1 MRGGFARSCALG
13 AIAAL
18 GVLGASAA
26 EAQNEQFVPSLVYRT
41 GPFAPSGIDFAD
53 GFADYMTL
61 INERD
66 GGINGVRITI
76 EECETGYNNDRGV
89 ECYERLKNK
98 GPTGATVV
106 SPLST
111 GITYALV
118 DRAAQDKIP
127 LITMGYGRADASD
140 GRVFPWVFTLPAT
153 YWSGAS
159 ALMKYIAEQEG
170 GFDKLKGKKIAH
182 VFLDSAYGKEPIETF
197 RTYADRYGF
206 DLSLFPVPS
215 PGLEQ
220 KSTWLQI
227 RQLRPDYV
235 TLWGW
240 GVMNPTTLKE
250 AAAVGFPRERILGI
264 WYSGQDDAV
273 VPAGDAAKGYKA
285 LNFHGAGKDYPVHR
299 EIMKH
304 VREPGK
310 GSGDGNNFGSISYNR
325 GIVNA
330 VFVTEAVRTAQ
341 EKYGEK
347 PLTGEQVRWGIE
359 NLNLTP
365 ERIDALGLTDLLQPV
380 RMSCADHEGG
390 GSSKIQ
396 QWDGKEWKILTD
408 WIQAEKDVVRPL
420 YEKSAAQYAKEK
432 DITPRDCSKEG

>member
-1 MRGGFARSCALG
+1 MRSYFLG
-13 AIAAL
+13 ALAIAGAFAAVPAL
-18 GVLGASAA
+18 AQ
-26 EAQNEQFVPSLVYRT
+26 QNEQFIPSLVYRT
-41 GPFAPSGIDFAD
+41 GPFGPSGTDFAD
-53 GFADYMTL
+53 GFADYL
-61 INERD
+61 NLLNLRD
-66 GGINGVRITI
+66 GGINGVKITF
-76 EECETGYNNDRGV
+76 EECETAYNNDRGV

-98 GPTGATVV
+98 GPTGAAAI

-127 LITMGYGRADASD
+127 LLTMGYGRADASD
-140 GRVFPWVFTLPAT
+140 GRVFPWVFTLPTT
-153 YWSGAS
+153 YWDGAS
-159 ALMKYIAEQEG
+159 VLVQYMGKQEG
-170 GFDKLKGKKIAH
+170 GTDKLKGKKVAH

-197 RTYADRYGF
+197 KLYAEKYGF

-240 GVMNPTTLKE
+240 GVMNPTSLKE
-250 AAAVGFPRERILGI
+250 AAAIGYPREKILGV

-273 VPAGDAAKGYKA
+273 IPAGDAAKGYKA
-285 LNFHGAGKDYPVHR
+285 LNFHGAGKTDPVHKDL
-299 EIMKH
+299 MKF
-304 VREPGK
+304 VRDAGK
-310 GSGDGNNFGSISYNR
+310 GSGDGKNFASISYNR
-325 GIVNA
+325 GVVNA
-330 VFVTEAVRTAQ
+330 VLVTESIRKAQ
-341 EKYGEK
+341 EKFGKK

-359 NLNLTP
+359 NLDLDVA
-365 ERIDALGLTDLLQPV
+365 RLKALGADNLIQPV
-380 RMSCADHEGG
+380 KMSCADHQGG
-390 GSSKIQ
+390 GSAKLQ

-408 WIQAEKDVVRPL
+408 WMQGERDVIRPL

-432 DITPRDCSKEG
+432 NITPRDCSKES